1 MGISEVREGAPR
13 KLETGWIIA
22 VLRGPA
28 QFIIRSGMAMKY
40 RTICIGLL
48 AFCLLSGV
56 STRAQGRFEVSP
68 FVGFET
74 SGSYP
79 VTTSTTITNPIDQL
93 RVNQATSYGTF
104 LDYNLTENFQAEFM
118 WDRNNTSYSAR
129 QIIDGTYFKAY
140 NSDIDQY
147 QFGFQYMFL
156 DSTHRLRPYAAASVG
171 FTHDSNGG
179 GNPNRTEFS
188 YSLGGGVKYYLGRHF
203 GLRGD
208 IRYLPTYGS
217 SSYGLFCDPF
227 GFCYNTK
234 VANFLNRGNFVGG
247 LIFRF

>member
-1 MGISEVREGAPR
+1 
-13 KLETGWIIA
+13 
-22 VLRGPA
+22 
-28 QFIIRSGMAMKY
+28 MKY
-40 RTICIGLL
+40 RATCVGLL
-48 AFCLLSGV
+48 ALLMLAGV
-56 STRAQGRFEVSP
+56 STRAQERFEVSP

-79 VTTSTTITNPIDQL
+79 VNLSTNTIIANPIDRL

-104 LDYNLTENFQAEFM
+104 LGYNLTENIQAEFM

-129 QIIDGTYFKAY
+129 QILDGTYFKAY

-156 DSTHRLRPYAAASVG
+156 DSSHRLRPYVAASVG

-179 GNPNRTEFS
+179 GNPSRTEFS
-188 YSLGGGVKYYLGRHF
+188 YSLGGGAKYYLSRHF

-217 SSYGLFCDPF
+217 SSYGLYCDPF
-227 GFCYNTK
+227 GFCANAK

-247 LIFRF
+247 VILRF

>member
-1 MGISEVREGAPR
+1 MMNYRGICFA
-13 KLETGWIIA
+13 
-22 VLRGPA
+22 
-28 QFIIRSGMAMKY
+28 
-40 RTICIGLL
+40 LL
-48 AFCLLSGV
+48 AFFLLGGV
-56 STRAQGRFEVSP
+56 PTRAQGRFEVSP

-79 VTTSTTITNPIDQL
+79 LTSNSNVIITNPIDRL

-104 LDYNLTENFQAEFM
+104 LDYNLTENFQAEFL

-129 QIIDGTYFKAY
+129 QVIDGTYIKAY

-147 QFGFQYMFL
+147 QFGFQYMFR
-156 DSTHRLRPYAAASVG
+156 DSSHRLRPYAAASVG

-188 YSLGGGVKYYLGRHF
+188 YSLGGGVKYYLSRHF

>member
-1 MGISEVREGAPR
+1 MSYRAICFA
-13 KLETGWIIA
+13 A
-22 VLRGPA
+22 VMFL
-28 QFIIRSGMAMKY
+28 
-40 RTICIGLL
+40 GL
-48 AFCLLSGV
+48 GV
-56 STRAQGRFEVSP
+56 VSARAQGRFEVSP

-79 VTTSTTITNPIDQL
+79 LTSNSNIVITNPIDRL
-93 RVNQATSYGTF
+93 RANQATSYGTF
-104 LDYNLTENFQAEFM
+104 LGYNLTENLQTEFM

-129 QIIDGTYFKAY
+129 QVSDGTYIKAY

-147 QFGFQYMFL
+147 QFGFQYMFR
-156 DSTHRLRPYAAASVG
+156 DSSHRFRPYAAASVG

-188 YSLGGGVKYYLGRHF
+188 YSLGGGAKYYLSRHF

-208 IRYLPTYGS
+208 LRYLPTYGS

-247 LIFRF
+247 LIFKF

>member
-1 MGISEVREGAPR
+1 
-13 KLETGWIIA
+13 
-22 VLRGPA
+22 
-28 QFIIRSGMAMKY
+28 MKY
-40 RTICIGLL
+40 RATDVALL
-48 AFCLLSGV
+48 ALLMLTGV
-56 STRAQGRFEVSP
+56 STRAQERFEVSP

-79 VTTSTTITNPIDQL
+79 VNLSTNTIIANPIDRL
-93 RVNQATSYGTF
+93 RANQATSYGTF
-104 LDYNLTENFQAEFM
+104 LGYSLTENIQAEFM

-129 QIIDGTYFKAY
+129 QILDGTYFKAY

-147 QFGFQYMFL
+147 QFGFQYMFR
-156 DSTHRLRPYAAASVG
+156 DSSHRLRPYVAASVG
-171 FTHDSNGG
+171 FTHDSNGE

-188 YSLGGGVKYYLGRHF
+188 YSLGGGAKYYLGRHF

-217 SSYGLFCDPF
+217 SSYGLYCDPF
-227 GFCYNTK
+227 GFCVNAK

-247 LIFRF
+247 VILRF